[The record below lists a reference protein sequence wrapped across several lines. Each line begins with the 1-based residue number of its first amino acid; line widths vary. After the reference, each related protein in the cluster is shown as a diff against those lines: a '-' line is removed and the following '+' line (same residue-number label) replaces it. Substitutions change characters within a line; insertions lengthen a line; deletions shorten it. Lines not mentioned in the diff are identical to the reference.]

1 MFSPTTFITRVFST
15 IIPIAVTLVR
25 KVRNS
30 SASMLIVR
38 VVAHKEVYKTIFVA
52 MKLAINLLGL
62 VVTVQVKVFISVTF
76 METRHR
82 DLLYLKDTSTLRN
95 SKGSWDIKLQI
106 LVPKGL
112 RCQFSSVSSI
122 YLPIYLSIYLSIYL
136 FVCLSIALPLLNQ
149 TPNKIQNSSS
159 ITLNYIPNFSP
170 PNHSRVKALK
180 SLI

>member
-82 DLLYLKDTSTLRN
+82 DLLYLKDTSTLHN

-106 LVPKGL
+106 LVPEGL
-112 RCQFSSVSSI
+112 RCQFSSVQ
-122 YLPIYLSIYLSIYL
+122 SIYLST
-136 FVCLSIALPLLNQ
+136 CLSLYSTSLIKPNTEQNTKFKLYNTELYTKLSPL
-149 TPNKIQNSSS
+149 
-159 ITLNYIPNFSP
+159 
-170 PNHSRVKALK
+170 NHSRIKALK
-180 SLI
+180 S